1 MASATPP
8 TSLAPPVLERP
19 LARSSGTA
27 AISYDYESEQ
37 VLMEPYLYLLQVPGK
52 QIRSLLINAFNR
64 WLRVD
69 PVLTESISGVIQM
82 LHTASLLYDILID
95 LS

>member
-1 MASATPP
+1 
-8 TSLAPPVLERP
+8 
-19 LARSSGTA
+19 
-27 AISYDYESEQ
+27 
-37 VLMEPYLYLLQVPGK
+37 MEPYLYLLQVPGK